1 MDESKKGVVVAVK
14 LEKERREWS
23 VKPFCFWSEEEK
35 NRYSDRC
42 KTGQEE
48 EMLLKFI
55 AGWVWICKRG
65 VLSERAY

>member
-1 MDESKKGVVVAVK
+1 VECKAILF
-14 LEKERREWS
+14 LEKKKIVTVIVE
-23 VKPFCFWSEEEK
+23 
-35 NRYSDRC
+35 D
-42 KTGQEE
+42 TGQEE